1 MNINAEILNKT
12 LANRIHQYINQTPR
26 SSGIYPMNAKILQ
39 NIHIDMILRINKLKN
54 KKKYDHLNRRRKN
67 FQQTKV
73 QDQTVSQTNSII
85 YLGK

>member
-1 MNINAEILNKT
+1 MNINAKILNKT

-39 NIHIDMILRINKLKN
+39 NIHINMILRINKLKN

-67 FQQTKV
+67 F
-73 QDQTVSQTNSII
+73 
-85 YLGK
+85 